1 VSEPQKAD
9 FSEVI
14 AEEFGA
20 NATYVQSLLERYRN
34 NPDLVDDSWR
44 AYFNELLHDG
54 NSAPQSDNGRATS
67 AVSTDGQSSATPA
80 AAAPAIAAP
89 IVPKAQPAATP
100 IPEDAEASPI
110 RGGALKIVEN
120 MEQSLSVPTATVAKT
135 DSQ

>member
-1 VSEPQKAD
+1 MSEPQKAD

-67 AVSTDGQSSATPA
+67 VVSTDGQSSATPA

-89 IVPKAQPAATP
+89 IVPKAQPAATA

-120 MEQSLSVPTATVAKT
+120 METLIQQMRT
-135 DSQ
+135 